1 MFQGFG
7 LGCRGRIASELKGPS
22 ILNETNSLKAISTGG
37 ETMDSPAA
45 SQGKAPVS
53 LFILTHNEEANIAA
67 CLESV
72 RWAGEVFV
80 LDSDSTDRTVEIARR
95 LGAQV
100 HSHAF
105 EGYWKQRN
113 WGLDHLPFTN
123 PWVLVLDADERMPP
137 ALADE
142 IKSVVSN
149 GALAQAGYYVDRR
162 FFFLGK
168 CLRHG
173 SLSPNW
179 ILRLFK
185 HHAGRFEERPFN
197 EHVILNGQAGY
208 LKNPLHHID
217 LRPLST
223 WIAKHNRYADLQA
236 EEYLGDWEG
245 RFPVSLQP
253 SLSGSSV
260 EKKRWVRLHL
270 WNRLPLLFRPFL
282 YFLRNYIFK
291 GGFLDGRAG
300 FIYHVLWSFWFP
312 FLVDVKILE
321 RREAAKRKAAP
332 AINPPKP

>member
-1 MFQGFG
+1 
-7 LGCRGRIASELKGPS
+7 
-22 ILNETNSLKAISTGG
+22 LKAVRSGT
-37 ETMDSPAA
+37 ETMDSSADPH
-45 SQGKAPVS
+45 GKAPVS

-80 LDSDSTDRTVEIARR
+80 LDSDSNDRTVEIACR
-95 LGAQV
+95 LDAQV

-113 WGLDHLPFTN
+113 WGLDHLPFTT
-123 PWVLVLDADERMPP
+123 PWVLVLDADERIPP

-149 GALAQAGYYVDRR
+149 GSLAAAGYYIDRR

-168 CLRHG
+168 CLKHG

-185 HHAGRFEERPFN
+185 RHAGRFEERPFN
-197 EHVILNGQAGY
+197 EHVILEGPAGY
-208 LKNPLHHID
+208 LKNPLHHVD
-217 LRPLST
+217 LRPIST
-223 WIAKHNRYADLQA
+223 WVAKHNLYADLQA
-236 EEYLGDWEG
+236 EEYWGDRDR

-253 SLSGSSV
+253 SLSGSPV
-260 EKKRWVRLHL
+260 QKKRWLRLRL
-270 WNRLPLLFRPFL
+270 WNRLPLLLRPFL
-282 YFLRNYIFK
+282 YFLLNYVFR
-291 GGFLDGRAG
+291 GGFLDGRPG

-321 RREAAKRKAAP
+321 SKAARKRNSPP
-332 AINPPKP
+332 AINPPGR